1 MKGIRMLDLSC
12 TKYPKDSNV
21 ISKSDTQQPPL
32 KLAGYMHSLSFL
44 HFGKDNTIQKYLQ
57 VRNASMAPLHD
68 GLGIWKALSLGNDS
82 REIMHFFVET
92 S

>member
-44 HFGKDNTIQKYLQ
+44 I
-57 VRNASMAPLHD
+57 LHARHYKEMHNFSRV
-68 GLGIWKALSLGNDS
+68 IAEWKRFPYA
-82 REIMHFFVET
+82 
-92 S
+92 